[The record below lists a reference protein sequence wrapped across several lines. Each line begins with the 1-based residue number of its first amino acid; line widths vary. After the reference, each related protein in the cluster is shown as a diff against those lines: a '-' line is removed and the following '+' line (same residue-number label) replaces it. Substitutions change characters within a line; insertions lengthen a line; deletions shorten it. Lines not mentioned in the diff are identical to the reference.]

1 MSETSPRGEVDS
13 PQGEDERV
21 FLFMLPRNKELVDF
35 AKNLRKNMT
44 FEEKTLWYKFLSSY
58 PVRFYRQKIIG
69 NYIADFYCD
78 KAMLVI
84 EIDGAQHFEHEAM
97 EYDLE
102 RTKYFESLG
111 ISVVRFL
118 NRNINSDFENTCK
131 YIDKIVKSKI

>member
-1 MSETSPRGEVDS
+1 
-13 PQGEDERV
+13 
-21 FLFMLPRNKELVDF
+21 
-35 AKNLRKNMT
+35 MT

-58 PVRFYRQKIIG
+58 FIRFYRQKIIG

-78 KAMLVI
+78 KAKLVI
-84 EIDGAQHFEHEAM
+84 EIDGAQHFERETM

-111 ISVVRFL
+111 ISVIRFL
-118 NRNINSDFENTCK
+118 NRDINSDFENTCK

>member
-1 MSETSPRGEVDS
+1 MILTSPLRGGGFAARRRRKGV
-13 PQGEDERV
+13 
-21 FLFMLPRNKELVDF
+21 FMLPRNKELVDF
-35 AKNLRKNMT
+35 AKSLRKNMT

-58 PVRFYRQKIIG
+58 FIRFYRQKIIG

-78 KAMLVI
+78 KAKLVI
-84 EIDGAQHFEHEAM
+84 EIDGAQHFERETM

-111 ISVVRFL
+111 ISVIRFL
-118 NRNINSDFENTCK
+118 NRDINSDFENTCK